1 MRTGVVVDMPFSKAD
16 EEELEKL
23 YEEALDAL
31 RTHNDEKWNNVL
43 ARIPVRMNKE
53 FAIRI
58 MQTPE
63 HEDAI
68 ASEQWERYEANKEEV
83 HRRCTPKQLE
93 GVLYYVEYGSER
105 MGADIAGMEFE
116 EFRKLLQELNLLI
129 M

>member
-1 MRTGVVVDMPFSKAD
+1 
-16 EEELEKL
+16 
-23 YEEALDAL
+23 
-31 RTHNDEKWNNVL
+31 
-43 ARIPVRMNKE
+43 
-53 FAIRI
+53 

-68 ASEQWERYEANKEEV
+68 TREQWERYEANKEEV
-83 HRRCTPKQLE
+83 QRRCTPKQLE